1 MVNAVFGHLSLGIVL
16 EEELVDLAQGQ
27 TLRQVIE
34 RSVFIAA
41 MVAMAV
47 ALATLG
53 ETLDKRGTQAIRAD
67 LELRQKETFALAQG
81 KSGFSRAVYPSHI
94 YG

>member
-1 MVNAVFGHLSLGIVL
+1 MPFLAICRWVSSLRKNLLTLS
-16 EEELVDLAQGQ
+16 QGQ

-53 ETLDKRGTQAIRAD
+53 ETLDKRGTQGIRAD
-67 LELRQKETFALAQG
+67 FELRQKETFALAQG
-81 KSGFSRAVYPSHI
+81 KSGFSHAVYPSHI